1 MSKLA
6 QIKSN
11 RVVAFFDE
19 EDELPDNSHFV
30 NVDEQPEIEIGWS
43 YEQGIFSP
51 SL

>member
-1 MSKLA
+1 MPKLA
-6 QIKSN
+6 QIKNN

-30 NVDEQPEIEIGWS
+30 NVDEQPEVEIGWS
-43 YEQGIFSP
+43 YEQGTFSP